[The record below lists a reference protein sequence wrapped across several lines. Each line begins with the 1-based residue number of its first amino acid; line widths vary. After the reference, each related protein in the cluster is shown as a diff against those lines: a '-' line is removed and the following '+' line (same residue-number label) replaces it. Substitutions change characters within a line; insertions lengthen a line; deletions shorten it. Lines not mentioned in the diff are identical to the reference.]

1 MELPWLILYVNG
13 QHLLEL
19 RTELKLLVLN
29 LFIKGDYITSIHM
42 KRSATAILFHGLF
55 LIAIQNVFKFKN
67 PSACTVIGF
76 NS

>member
-19 RTELKLLVLN
+19 RTELKLLVL
-29 LFIKGDYITSIHM
+29 ITSIHM